1 MYRCVIL
8 NDDKQLSADISE
20 LISGLYGDV
29 FECVCCDGDNISLI
43 RSGNLIITGI
53 KLRGINGNI
62 NMIDAVCNLKRSRPG
77 AEVIFIGNKEDLSE
91 VIFKA
96 DPVYYL
102 SSPIDSDEFRAAM
115 ERAIDRI
122 GESSFGKFSFNIKN
136 DLFFIPLGSILYF
149 ESVKRQMKVCTLHG
163 CYMFYS
169 RIVDVEKR
177 LDGRFFKCH
186 QSFIVNMDHVIHLSA
201 NTIET
206 NCGKRIP
213 VSQNRCREI
222 RERISKLI

>member
-8 NDDKQLSADISE
+8 SDDKKLSADFSE

-29 FECVCCDGDNISLI
+29 FDCVCGDGDSIALI
-43 RSGNLIITGI
+43 RSGNLIITGT
-53 KLRGINGNI
+53 KLRVNHGT
-62 NMIDAVCNLKRSRPG
+62 IDMVNVICDLKRRRTDT
-77 AEVIFIGNKEDLSE
+77 EVIFIGNKEELSE
-91 VIFKA
+91 DVFRA

-102 SSPIDSDEFRAAM
+102 SNPVDSDAFRNAV
-115 ERAIDRI
+115 ERAVDRI
-122 GESSFGKFSFNIKN
+122 AGSRSGKFSFSIKN

-149 ESVKRQMKVCTLHG
+149 ESVKRQMKIYTLHG

-186 QSFIVNMDHVIHLSA
+186 QSFIVNIDHVVHLSA

-222 RERISKLI
+222 RERISELI